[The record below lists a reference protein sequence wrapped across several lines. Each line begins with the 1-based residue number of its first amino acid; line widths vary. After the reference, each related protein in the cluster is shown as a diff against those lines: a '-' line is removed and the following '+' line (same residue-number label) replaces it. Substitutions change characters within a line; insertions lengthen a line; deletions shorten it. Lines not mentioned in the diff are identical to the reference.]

1 MCEKENL
8 SMSWLEQASQRL
20 LKHGSKRK
28 RIWELSRDALCP
40 VIGVCIPLSVLRKL
54 VAKATNG
61 EAIADDYEIHVGAIS
76 ECTQRNRLS
85 ELIQADLDQRYAA
98 SIALFRSAKSSHAVT
113 TLWLKCIS
121 SGDVAGAFWAG
132 LTHSQCDSLLQEA
145 MLRDMHMLQHQAGA
159 CVRADLHRYN
169 QVMEENAILSR
180 ELGKIQERS
189 TRMMQEKSQEID
201 KLNEQLIQQRAENIN
216 KESVI
221 AFLREDMQKLK
232 AASHHVETRQRLQDK
247 VADMRAHQQSL
258 EEKIHS
264 LRAQLAQAQRAQVHE
279 ELAHKN
285 AGFQV
290 AEQELSTAKLSI
302 QNKTIPSFPITL
314 YLDKKNVLCVGGRSR
329 SVPTYRNLIEKVGGR
344 FAHHDGGI
352 EDNQSLLEASLIA
365 ADLVIC
371 QTACISHNAYWRV
384 KEFCKRTG
392 KRCVFVENPSA
403 SSLARSLEGVSQEAI
418 PLLNHVDKTSV

>member
-1 MCEKENL
+1 MCEKEKL
-8 SMSWLEQASQRL
+8 SISWLEQTSQRL

-28 RIWELSRDALCP
+28 RIWELSRDAHCP

-54 VAKATNG
+54 VAKATSG

-85 ELIQADLDQRYAA
+85 ELIQADLDKRYA
-98 SIALFRSAKSSHAVT
+98 SNIALFRSAKSPHALT
-113 TLWLKCIS
+113 TLWRKCIS

-132 LTHSQCDSLLQEA
+132 LTHAQCDSLLQEA

-159 CVRADLHRYN
+159 CVRADLHHYN
-169 QVMEENAILSR
+169 HVMEENAILSR

-189 TRMMQEKSQEID
+189 TRMMQEKTQEIE
-201 KLNEQLIQQRAENIN
+201 KLNEQLTQQRAENIN
-216 KESVI
+216 KESAL

-232 AASHHVETRQRLQDK
+232 AASQHVETRQRLQDK
-247 VADMRAHQQSL
+247 VAHMRAHQQKL

-264 LRAQLAQAQRAQVHE
+264 LRAQLTQAHE
-279 ELAHKN
+279 ELTHKS
-285 AGFQV
+285 ATFRV
-290 AEQELSTAKLSI
+290 AEQALSAAKTSTM
-302 QNKTIPSFPITL
+302 NKTIPSFPITL
-314 YLDKKNVLCVGGRSR
+314 YLDKKNVLCVGGRSS

-403 SSLARSLEGVSQEAI
+403 SSLARSLEGVSQEVS
-418 PLLNHVDKTSV
+418 PLLNHVDKTNV

>member
-8 SMSWLEQASQRL
+8 SMSWVEQASQRL

-28 RIWELSRDALCP
+28 RIWELSRDAHCP
-40 VIGVCIPLSVLRKL
+40 VIGVCIPLSVLRKII
-54 VAKATNG
+54 AKATSG
-61 EAIADDYEIHVGAIS
+61 EAIADDYEIHVGAIT
-76 ECTQRNRLS
+76 ECAQRNRLS
-85 ELIQADLDQRYAA
+85 ELIQTDLDKRYAA
-98 SIALFRSAKSSHAVT
+98 SIVLFRSAKSPHAVR

-121 SGDVAGAFWAG
+121 RGDVAGAFWAG

-159 CVRADLHRYN
+159 CVRADMHHYK

-189 TRMMQEKSQEID
+189 TRMMQEKTQEIE
-201 KLNEQLIQQRAENIN
+201 KLNEQLMQQRAENIN
-216 KESVI
+216 KESVL
-221 AFLREDMQKLK
+221 AFLREDMQKLI
-232 AASHHVETRQRLQDK
+232 AANQHVKTHQRLQDK
-247 VADMRAHQQSL
+247 VAHMRAHQQNL
-258 EEKIHS
+258 EEKIHL
-264 LRAQLAQAQRAQVHE
+264 LRVQLTQAQE
-279 ELAHKN
+279 ELTCKN
-285 AGFQV
+285 AAFQV
-290 AEQELSTAKLSI
+290 VEQELSTAKTST
-302 QNKTIPSFPITL
+302 QNKTIHSFPITL
-314 YLDKKNVLCVGGRSR
+314 YLDKKNVLCVGGRSS

-352 EDNQSLLEASLIA
+352 EDNQNLLEASLIA

-403 SSLARSLEGVSQEAI
+403 SSLARSLEGVLQEVI
-418 PLLNHVDKTSV
+418 PLLHHVDKTSI